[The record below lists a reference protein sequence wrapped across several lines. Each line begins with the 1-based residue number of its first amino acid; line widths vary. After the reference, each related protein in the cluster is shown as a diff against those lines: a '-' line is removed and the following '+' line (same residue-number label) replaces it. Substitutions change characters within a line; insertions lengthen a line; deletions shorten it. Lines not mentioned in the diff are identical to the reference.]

1 MVVPLVFAFSSSG
14 LDAFS
19 AVMVVGLLVGVFGH
33 IIKSRLLIITGIVLI
48 GFVSVYFAVFV
59 AKVR

>member
-1 MVVPLVFAFSSSG
+1 VPLVFALSSSG
-14 LDAFS
+14 LDALCV
-19 AVMVVGLLVGVFGH
+19 VMAVGLLIGVFGH
-33 IIKSRLLIITGIVLI
+33 IIHSRLLIILGIFVI

>member
-1 MVVPLVFAFSSSG
+1 VLLVFALSSSG
-14 LDAFS
+14 LGVLS
-19 AVMVVGLLVGVFGH
+19 AVMAVGLLIGVFGH
-33 IIKSRLLIITGIVLI
+33 IIHSRLLIITGIVVI

>member
-1 MVVPLVFAFSSSG
+1 VFALSSSG

-19 AVMVVGLLVGVFGH
+19 AVMALGLVIGVFGH
-33 IIKSRLLIITGIVLI
+33 IYRSRALIVAGILIIGV
-48 GFVSVYFAVFV
+48 VSVYFAVFV